1 MKLAK
6 VFFENSLKV
15 WSKEEALKKDKKLY
29 CFLVDDDVDYAQ
41 EGDTWAAWTQ
51 NGLQIVK
58 VVEVVEYDELDEEH
72 AKATQYLV
80 DKVVCAKERERQHA
94 RLRKGL
100 LEQKLKER
108 AAKVIEMEKYRE
120 LARSDKTL
128 AKVVKEYD
136 ELETKLGK

>member
-1 MKLAK
+1 MM
-6 VFFENSLKV
+6 SWTRSILKP
-15 WSKEEALKKDKKLY
+15 LN
-29 CFLVDDDVDYAQ
+29 
-41 EGDTWAAWTQ
+41 T
-51 NGLQIVK
+51 
-58 VVEVVEYDELDEEH
+58 
-72 AKATQYLV
+72 
-80 DKVVCAKERERQHA
+80 VVCAKERERQHA

-128 AKVVKEYD
+128 ANVVKEYD

>member
-6 VFFENSLKV
+6 VFFENSLKS
-15 WSKEEALKKDKKLY
+15 WSKAEALKADKKLY
-29 CFLVDDDVDYAQ
+29 CFLVDDRDNAS

-72 AKATQYLV
+72 TKATQYLV
-80 DKVVCAKERERQHA
+80 DFVAISIERDRQHA

>member
-6 VFFENSLKV
+6 VFFENSLKS
-15 WSKEEALKKDKKLY
+15 WSKAEALKQGKKLY
-29 CFLVDDDVDYAQ
+29 CFLVNEADNAS

-58 VVEVVEYDELDEEH
+58 VVEVVKYDELDEEH

-80 DKVVCAKERERQHA
+80 DHIAIAIERDRQHA
-94 RLRKGL
+94 RLRKDL

-120 LARSDKTL
+120 LAKNDKTL
-128 AKVVKEYD
+128 ANVVKEYD

>member
-6 VFFENSLKV
+6 VFFENSLKS
-15 WSKEEALKKDKKLY
+15 WSKAEALKANKKLY
-29 CFLVDDDVDYAQ
+29 CFLVNGVDSPA
-41 EGDTWAAWTQ
+41 EGETWAAWTQ

-58 VVEVVEYDELDEEH
+58 VVEVVEYDELNEEH

-80 DKVVCAKERERQHA
+80 DHIVCAIERERQHA
-94 RLRKGL
+94 RLRKDL
-100 LEQKLKER
+100 LEKKLKER

>member
-15 WSKEEALKKDKKLY
+15 WTKEEALKQDKKLY
-29 CFLVDDDVDYAQ
+29 CFLVDVAHIAQ
-41 EGDTWAAWTQ
+41 EGDTWAAWTK

-80 DKVVCAKERERQHA
+80 DKVVCATERERQHA
-94 RLRKGL
+94 RLRKDL

-108 AAKVIEMEKYRE
+108 AAKAIEMEKYRE
-120 LARSDKTL
+120 LARNDKTL

>member
-6 VFFENSLKV
+6 VFFENSLKS
-15 WSKEEALKKDKKLY
+15 WTKDEADDKGKKLY
-29 CFLVDDDVDYAQ
+29 CFLVDDENTAL
-41 EGDTWAAWTQ
+41 EGETWAAWTQ

-80 DKVVCAKERERQHA
+80 SKILVYVELERQHA
-94 RLRKGL
+94 RLRKDL
-100 LEQKLKER
+100 LKKKLKER

-120 LARSDKTL
+120 LAKNDETL
-128 AKVVKEYD
+128 ANVVKEYD
-136 ELETKLGK
+136 ELDKKLK

>member
-1 MKLAK
+1 MKLAR
-6 VFFENSLKV
+6 VFFENSLKS
-15 WSKEEALKKDKKLY
+15 WSKEEALKAGKKLY
-29 CFLVDDDVDYAQ
+29 SFLVNEADNAR
-41 EGDTWAAWTQ
+41 EGDTWVAWTQ

-58 VVEVVEYDELDEEH
+58 VVEVMKYDELDKEH

-80 DKVVCAKERERQHA
+80 DHIAVSIERDRQHA
-94 RLRKGL
+94 RVRKDL

-120 LARSDKTL
+120 LAKNDETL
-128 AKVVKEYD
+128 ANVVKEYA

>member
-6 VFFENSLKV
+6 VFFENSLKS
-15 WSKEEALKKDKKLY
+15 WSKAEALKANKKLY
-29 CFLVDDDVDYAQ
+29 CFLVDEREDAA
-41 EGDTWAAWTQ
+41 EGDTWVAWTQ

-58 VVEVVEYDELDEEH
+58 VVEVVKYDELDEEH

-80 DKVVCAKERERQHA
+80 DFVAIALERDRQHA
-94 RLRKGL
+94 RVRKDL
-100 LEQKLKER
+100 LEKKLKER

-120 LARSDKTL
+120 LATKDKTL

>member
-15 WSKEEALKKDKKLY
+15 WSKEEALKADKKLY
-29 CFLVDDDVDYAQ
+29 CFLVDDVDYAQ

>member
-6 VFFENSLKV
+6 VFFENSLKS
-15 WSKEEALKKDKKLY
+15 WSKAEAEAKGKKLY
-29 CFLVDDDVDYAQ
+29 NFLVDTEANPL
-41 EGDTWAAWTQ
+41 EGETWVAWTQ

-58 VVEVVEYDELDEEH
+58 VVEVVKYDELDEEH

-80 DKVVCAKERERQHA
+80 DFVAIALERERQHA
-94 RLRKGL
+94 RVRKSL